1 MSIYKNII
9 EKISEKTQ
17 MYKFTKKI
25 YKTETSFVK
34 NSKKKDKKI
43 VKSNGIYILIN
54 IVKC

>member
-34 NSKKKDKKI
+34 NSKKKDEKI